1 MGISTCIILK
11 LYKSK
16 NNAGVMIIIFMP
28 NFTVENVPYDGP
40 YYVNANGM
48 QAFLPQTINI
58 FVY

>member
-1 MGISTCIILK
+1 
-11 LYKSK
+11 
-16 NNAGVMIIIFMP
+16 MP